1 MYGKFFFFKDIPA
14 ETMDDAATKAKTGA
28 ERSLKIVSVAPA
40 PAVRPDVRESNIRQ
54 MDGASIFEIVFGKFK
69 G

>member
-1 MYGKFFFFKDIPA
+1 
-14 ETMDDAATKAKTGA
+14 MDDAATKAKTGA